1 MPTDLGSARVS
12 RGIARPALLLL
23 ALTGSCNVHGSTAP
37 DLPSEMPGHILI
49 VSGMGRSDTTTNVR
63 LDFPFVV
70 QLGGSSPGKVAGHT
84 VRFTNL
90 VGNMFAGP
98 PFLLMAM
105 NGSLNYISES
115 ADVADA
121 QGKASVQVRL
131 APVDGSA
138 NVEVAVPDLGIADT
152 VSFTIVPDPR

>member
-1 MPTDLGSARVS
+1 
-12 RGIARPALLLL
+12 
-23 ALTGSCNVHGSTAP
+23 
-37 DLPSEMPGHILI
+37 
-49 VSGMGRSDTTTNVR
+49 
-63 LDFPFVV
+63 
-70 QLGGSSPGKVAGHT
+70 
-84 VRFTNL
+84 
-90 VGNMFAGP
+90 MFAGP

-138 NVEVAVPDLGIADT
+138 NVEVAVPELGIADT
-152 VSFTIVPDPR
+152 VSFTIAPDPR

>member
-1 MPTDLGSARVS
+1 MPIDRRPARVS
-12 RGIARPALLLL
+12 RGIACCTFLLV
-23 ALTGSCNVHGSTAP
+23 ALTYACNVHGATAP
-37 DLPSEMPGHILI
+37 ELPSELPGHILI
-49 VSGMGRSDTTTNVR
+49 VSGMGRTDTTRNVR

-70 QLGGSSPGKVAGHT
+70 QLGGSSPGRVAGHT

-152 VSFTIVPDPR
+152 VSFTIAPDTR